1 MTAAFRAQVLLLL
14 LARQGNEP
22 EPDAAGGATFLPG
35 LSTDPDA
42 RVAYYAAARLCLRL
56 PVSRPSWQEQCRPQ
70 APLCGGGIYAHQYR
84 LRMHRR
90 WRAGLRQLLRRAQ
103 EADDERLLENPFFRY
118 HGIAQQSGVP
128 SGAAPATGNPPPP
141 RTFGGWDASA
151 GLLAPP
157 ARGGW

>member
-1 MTAAFRAQVLLLL
+1 MTSAFRAQVLLLL

-70 APLCGGGIYAHQYR
+70 APLCGSGIYEIYAQR
-84 LRMHRR
+84 LGMHPQV
-90 WRAGLRQLLRRAQ
+90 ARRA
-103 EADDERLLENPFFRY
+103 AAAA
-118 HGIAQQSGVP
+118 AQ
-128 SGAAPATGNPPPP
+128 GA
-141 RTFGGWDASA
+141 GG
-151 GLLAPP
+151 G
-157 ARGGW
+157 